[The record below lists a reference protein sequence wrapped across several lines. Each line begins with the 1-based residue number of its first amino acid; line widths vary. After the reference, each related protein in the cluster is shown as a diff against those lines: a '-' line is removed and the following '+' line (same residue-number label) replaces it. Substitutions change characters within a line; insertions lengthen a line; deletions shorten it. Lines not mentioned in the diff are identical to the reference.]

1 MKVYVKPE
9 FQIIDLRLE
18 ERIASCGSSA
28 PPPKGN
34 PHNIVEDGYWVR
46 RGGDPNN
53 GVGNGR
59 NTPACFDFVPY
70 ASSVSE
76 S

>member
-1 MKVYVKPE
+1 MNEYVKPE
-9 FQIIDLRLE
+9 IQIIALRLE
-18 ERIASCGSSA
+18 ERIAICVSTA
-28 PPPKGN
+28 PPGIN
-34 PHNIVEDGYWVR
+34 PHNIVEDGYWLR

-59 NTPACFDFVPY
+59 NTPACFDFVPFT
-70 ASSVSE
+70 SVTE